1 MISYYPKLFLNM
13 VYFYFHLGYFQID
26 LIIKDNL
33 IWNLNQY
40 FECWHYLVNKFD
52 QNWRKYDENHAYE
65 YLKEFIQ

>member
-1 MISYYPKLFLNM
+1 M

-52 QNWRKYDENHAYE
+52 QNWRKYDENHAY
-65 YLKEFIQ
+65 